1 MNVNKVCLFS
11 VKWDGNYNV
20 LGDVSVQEDLR
31 YKALLGS
38 TDTDL
43 TFIIR
48 KTQ

>member
-1 MNVNKVCLFS
+1 MFS
-11 VKWDGNYNV
+11 VKWNDNYNA
-20 LGDVSVQEDLR
+20 LGSVSVQEDLG